1 MNLLPFQIRRHA
13 TRLAARTARRSLTL
27 WFALFV
33 IMFGAM
39 YFYEHPE
46 KFDAFMNWLIGHR
59 YRP

>member
-1 MNLLPFQIRRHA
+1 VRDVLII
-13 TRLAARTARRSLTL
+13 
-27 WFALFV
+27 FV
-33 IMFGAM
+33 IMFGAT